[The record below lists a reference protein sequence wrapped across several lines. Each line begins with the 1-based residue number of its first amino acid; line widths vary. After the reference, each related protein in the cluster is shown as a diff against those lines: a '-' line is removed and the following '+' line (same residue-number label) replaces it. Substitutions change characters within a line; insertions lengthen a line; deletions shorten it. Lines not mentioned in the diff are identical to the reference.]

1 MSEKKYTLTLTK
13 EQLKVLSYACDQ
25 FSRLICGQD
34 WSYQNLMEEAWEKRD
49 FLLSGADFDAGGKS
63 FAEHVSAQAVGFAD
77 ALIERLKGKEGKE

>member
-34 WSYQNLMEEAWEKRD
+34 WSYQNLMEEAWEKRSKKATGKIMD
-49 FLLSGADFDAGGKS
+49 KEFEGGVPS
-63 FAEHVSAQAVGFAD
+63 RIQPRATWRTHQQGS
-77 ALIERLKGKEGKE
+77 